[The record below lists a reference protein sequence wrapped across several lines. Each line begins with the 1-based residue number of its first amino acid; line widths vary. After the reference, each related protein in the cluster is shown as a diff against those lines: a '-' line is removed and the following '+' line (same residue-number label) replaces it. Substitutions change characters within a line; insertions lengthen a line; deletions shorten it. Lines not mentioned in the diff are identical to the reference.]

1 MKKIIAFLAL
11 AALMLPG
18 IPAFAAER
26 ALTTFTVDVGT
37 KSVTDAVSLSVQITR
52 VATIHHIVISNDDP
66 TIAQTVTFYEL
77 ADDTN
82 TVSSVFSVDLAS
94 TSSSGLGYTGPVQI
108 PFPIPASGWE
118 VDRLAVRKSS
128 LSSTVRVTIWYR

>member
-37 KSVTDAVSLSVQITR
+37 KPVTDAVSLSVQITR

-66 TIAQTVTFYEL
+66 TVAQTVTFYEL

-82 TVSSVFSVDLAS
+82 TVSAVYIVDIAS
-94 TSSSGLGYTGPVQI
+94 TSEYGVPFQTS
-108 PFPIPASGWE
+108 FPIPASGWE

-128 LSSTVRVTIWYR
+128 LVSTVRVTIWYR